1 GCAVVFWSPA
11 RPLGFVRTYG
21 VFALLP
27 ANRDKPSLADGLNGA
42 WLVSVVAFQS
52 VVILTVLTAGVFV
65 GLERPLVFWALVL
78 WLGGGALY
86 LWIITLIF
94 FRYTFL
100 HMAPEDLTPPYWINM
115 GAVALSTL
123 PAPPLIDPPSL
134 SPPLVPTL

>member
-1 GCAVVFWSPA
+1 MEAARIAAVFWIA
-11 RPLGFVRTYG
+11 AAALWFVTTYG
-21 VFALLP
+21 VLAVLTAKP
-27 ANRDKPSLADGLNGA
+27 DKPSLADGLNGA

-94 FRYTFL
+94 FRYTFV
-100 HMAPEDLTPPYWINM
+100 HMAPEDLTPPIGSIW
-115 GAVALSTL
+115 ALWRSPPW
-123 PAPPLIDPPSL
+123 PAPR
-134 SPPLVPTL
+134 